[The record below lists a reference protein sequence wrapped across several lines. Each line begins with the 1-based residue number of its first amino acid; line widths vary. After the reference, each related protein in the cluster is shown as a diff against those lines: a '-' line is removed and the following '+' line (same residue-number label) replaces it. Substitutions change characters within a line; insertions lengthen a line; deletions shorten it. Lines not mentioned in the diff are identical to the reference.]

1 MHSSPPR
8 SSKPIWLSEA
18 TRKQQC
24 RPADMPRLA
33 CRQSPKA
40 LRCHCVTHLCSQ
52 QRNLKAG
59 ARHHKLLHR
68 HGVARGDE
76 QVLQQPSQGQAMW
89 CLNDDDRGS
98 AAQSEQPSHEAQDGS
113 ASTGGPAGRRAASR
127 LQWACLAEA
136 HPAVDGVQPDGAGLH
151 LRVPL
156 HRVGPAHCK
165 GQAAPALYR
174 QAQQAEHA
182 AQADHVRRRRLRAST
197 AGTLLHLPTLQPR
210 LTCRPAGCS
219 PAQRRGHLAPH
230 TGGWCGPAPGAG
242 RQQGTAAA

>member
-1 MHSSPPR
+1 MKLTCRQQRRPVKPMHSNPPR

-18 TRKQQC
+18 TRKQQW

-127 LQWACLAEA
+127 LQWACLAGA

-156 HRVGPAHCK
+156 HRVDPVHCK
-165 GQAAPALYR
+165 GQAAPALSR
-174 QAQQAEHA
+174 QAQQAGGA
-182 AQADHVRRRRLRAST
+182 CST
-197 AGTLLHLPTLQPR
+197 
-210 LTCRPAGCS
+210 S
-219 PAQRRGHLAPH
+219 
-230 TGGWCGPAPGAG
+230 
-242 RQQGTAAA
+242 RQTAAAPAPAGINSRHSAPSPSAAAPAHMPPSWM